1 MSLSPTKAHHALDIP
16 EILQWILS
24 SSRQTLDSED
34 LLSTSLVNKTWYQ
47 ASKRAQWER
56 VELDSDSWI
65 DPYHQALAAQ
75 LSKYGHFVQTL
86 VLKECVSDDSQL
98 EALLPSMIH
107 LQSIIV
113 DKVSLYNR
121 SSSLLHSL
129 ELLPMTHL
137 RHLCLP
143 HVSTT
148 SGRIDLLLRI
158 CESNNHQLRH
168 LELLDS
174 EIDDDILAV
183 IARTCPSLK
192 TLDLSRNEV
201 ISFKD
206 FPNATTL
213 GVSGTTTTTASE
225 SGYLA
230 SSRFDPYSQQHV
242 AERYDATS
250 DSDDTLGEELPF
262 MHLKELNLVFCFG
275 IANAEFQTLFRS
287 FRNKSLRSLNLQFT
301 NIEDS
306 GLEALAFN
314 LGYRLTSVSVSY
326 CNRITA
332 RGIRAIVDPNR
343 CPRLLELEFLSCDL
357 VSAECFRSPQPWGC
371 RRLRRL
377 EFTFH
382 PRVAIARMERE
393 RVAAAEEEERERNL
407 LEAPIAVDVGTSNAS
422 LVVPQDQDQDQI
434 QQGQAQQQQHQQQ
447 QHQQAST
454 HTNVQDKQ
462 TLSQDNVSTAEE
474 SPVQGQCPDDLWLE
488 EQGSVRGDYYALF
501 RQLKRLT
508 DLRYLNIYNSPA
520 LNSTFTGDY
529 SHDKETT
536 VPLEVPDSID
546 ESDSVVPPHDTTT
559 TTPSQEYWSHS
570 MEDMDGSSTSGS
582 DFSMSASRLEHRR
595 YSFAY
600 EDEQGSSQ
608 EGESE
613 GRAIVSSDLVTMAP
627 GVTEPS
633 DQRQETPEASLTS
646 SEPESI
652 HPFSLRMG
660 LKALGRLTQLES
672 LTFYERSSITF
683 GQAEVR
689 WISKHFP
696 LLSTLQLRG
705 SIDVPD
711 QAVQQLA
718 ARRPG
723 IHLQV
728 CSLFE

>member
-174 EIDDDILAV
+174 EIDDDILSV

-192 TLDLSRNEV
+192 TLDLSRNE
-201 ISFKD
+201 
-206 FPNATTL
+206 
-213 GVSGTTTTTASE
+213 
-225 SGYLA
+225 
-230 SSRFDPYSQQHV
+230 
-242 AERYDATS
+242 
-250 DSDDTLGEELPF
+250 EELPF

-287 FRNKSLRSLNLQFT
+287 FRDKSLRSLNLQFT

-314 LGYRLTSVSVSY
+314 LGHRLTSVSVSY

-332 RGIRAIVDPNR
+332 RGIRALVDPNR

-357 VSAECFRSPQPWGC
+357 VSAECFCSPQPWGC

-407 LEAPIAVDVGTSNAS
+407 LEAPVAVDVVWWFHKTKTKIRFN
-422 LVVPQDQDQDQI
+422 
-434 QQGQAQQQQHQQQ
+434 
-447 QHQQAST
+447 
-454 HTNVQDKQ
+454 K
-462 TLSQDNVSTAEE
+462 DNVSTAEE

-711 QAVQQLA
+711 QSVQQLA